1 MDDVES
7 LNHSKWECKYHVV
20 FIPKYRR
27 KHLYGQLRQ
36 DLREVFRRLAMQ
48 KKSRIEEGH
57 LMPDHVHMLVS
68 IPPKYAVSQ
77 VIGYIKG
84 KSAIHIART
93 YFDRKRNYVGHHFWA
108 RGYFVSTVGRDEAA
122 IREYIRKQ
130 EREDKLRLA
139 MEAGADDYLFKP
151 FRPSELALRIRARL
165 RHRHSSWRP
174 EEQEALLDLTRM
186 LASSLDM
193 KDLLH
198 LVAVRT
204 AEVLH
209 VDRCSFVLIYPEG
222 ARARVVAASE
232 SAALGGI
239 EVSLENY
246 PEIREVIRTQR
257 PFVVDRVED
266 HPTLKGILPTLVKK
280 GVGSLALFPMIHEGR
295 VDGVLFLRSERFRHV
310 LGERDIFFASAVA
323 AAVALSLRNLQAV
336 ERERQ
341 IASELQ
347 RTKQFMENLIDS
359 SVDAIVAADMKGNII
374 LFNKGAERIFGYSS
388 EEVIGKLHV
397 TSLYPSG
404 MASIP
409 FLSRLLIT

>member
-130 EREDKLRLA
+130 EREDKRLEQ
-139 MEAGADDYLFKP
+139 M
-151 FRPSELALRIRARL
+151 RL
-165 RHRHSSWRP
+165 
-174 EEQEALLDLTRM
+174 M
-186 LASSLDM
+186 
-193 KDLLH
+193 
-198 LVAVRT
+198 
-204 AEVLH
+204 
-209 VDRCSFVLIYPEG
+209 
-222 ARARVVAASE
+222 
-232 SAALGGI
+232 
-239 EVSLENY
+239 
-246 PEIREVIRTQR
+246 
-257 PFVVDRVED
+257 
-266 HPTLKGILPTLVKK
+266 
-280 GVGSLALFPMIHEGR
+280 
-295 VDGVLFLRSERFRHV
+295 
-310 LGERDIFFASAVA
+310 
-323 AAVALSLRNLQAV
+323 
-336 ERERQ
+336 
-341 IASELQ
+341 
-347 RTKQFMENLIDS
+347 
-359 SVDAIVAADMKGNII
+359 
-374 LFNKGAERIFGYSS
+374 
-388 EEVIGKLHV
+388 
-397 TSLYPSG
+397 
-404 MASIP
+404 
-409 FLSRLLIT
+409 